1 MKEFRPHL
9 MGKYSAC
16 HIDSLDI
23 SGTVLDKRNVK
34 KGVSEIGWDK
44 FKTENIQVLVM
55 WFLKLYPV
63 NQSCKTVDLHS
74 CAPPISLPLSWKRY
88 EQDPYWLSCILSS
101 ALRKYCVC
109 YIIYIHEKPTAFV
122 IYDLLSSFKFWL
134 SLYFLMFPSHF
145 LKSYLLAV
153 SIDVTLLF
161 RNNYSVN

>member
-1 MKEFRPHL
+1 MIYRKQASLQSSKTPGFRLQLEMKEFRPHL

-101 ALRKYCVC
+101 ALRKYCLLH
-109 YIIYIHEKPTAFV
+109 YIHTWETH
-122 IYDLLSSFKFWL
+122 
-134 SLYFLMFPSHF
+134 SLCNLWS
-145 LKSYLLAV
+145 LEL
-153 SIDVTLLF
+153 I
-161 RNNYSVN
+161 